1 MKNSQKK
8 NIGIALVVLGAVL
21 MILAT
26 VIPALGDLLDQ
37 NIYTAGSAFLVI
49 AGIIVH
55 IWLNKKLPLDDEPKG
70 ITYGQWPEWMQH
82 PDERPSGR
90 TTFVA
95 WKHWNADDALM
106 PSGLAGPVIIKPY
119 VKVKIE

>member
-21 MILAT
+21 LILAT
-26 VIPALGDLLDQ
+26 IIPALGDLLDQ

-55 IWLNKKLPLDDEPKG
+55 IWLNKKLPLDDEP
-70 ITYGQWPEWMQH
+70 E
-82 PDERPSGR
+82 DE
-90 TTFVA
+90 
-95 WKHWNADDALM
+95 D
-106 PSGLAGPVIIKPY
+106 
-119 VKVKIE
+119 

>member
-37 NIYTAGSAFLVI
+37 NFYTSGSAFLVI

-55 IWLNKKLPLDDEPKG
+55 IWVNKKLPLDDEP
-70 ITYGQWPEWMQH
+70 E
-82 PDERPSGR
+82 DE
-90 TTFVA
+90 
-95 WKHWNADDALM
+95 D
-106 PSGLAGPVIIKPY
+106 
-119 VKVKIE
+119 

>member
-37 NIYTAGSAFLVI
+37 NIYTSGSAFLVI

-55 IWLNKKLPLDDEPKG
+55 IWLNKKLPLDDEP
-70 ITYGQWPEWMQH
+70 E
-82 PDERPSGR
+82 DE
-90 TTFVA
+90 
-95 WKHWNADDALM
+95 D
-106 PSGLAGPVIIKPY
+106 
-119 VKVKIE
+119 

>member
-55 IWLNKKLPLDDEPKG
+55 IWLNKKLPLDDEP
-70 ITYGQWPEWMQH
+70 E
-82 PDERPSGR
+82 DE
-90 TTFVA
+90 
-95 WKHWNADDALM
+95 D
-106 PSGLAGPVIIKPY
+106 
-119 VKVKIE
+119 